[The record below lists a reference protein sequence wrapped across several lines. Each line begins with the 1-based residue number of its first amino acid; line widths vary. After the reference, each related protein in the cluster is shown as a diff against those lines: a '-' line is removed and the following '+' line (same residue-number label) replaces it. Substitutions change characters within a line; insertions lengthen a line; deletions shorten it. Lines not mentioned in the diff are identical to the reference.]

1 MSFPVATSQRSFPLA
16 FGVFL
21 LLVCAGLLSV
31 YLAGPPSPVPATAPG
46 TEFSAERALEFVRH
60 IASAPHPAGSA
71 ANEKVRDYIVETLR
85 SMGIAAEVYAG
96 TYVDGHSAGEIKNVL
111 ARIPGTANTKAVAL
125 EAHYDS
131 VAYGPGAADDGAGVS
146 AMLETARALK
156 AGPPLMNDVI
166 LVFTDAEEGGL
177 LGAKVFGKHPWFKD
191 AGLLLNLESRGNRGA
206 SLMFETSE
214 QNGWIIEQ
222 MMKSG
227 IPMRANSMM
236 YEIYKRMPFNSDL
249 SALKALGM
257 KGINIAFIDNFAHYH
272 TVNDNPDNL
281 SLASLQHH
289 GAYTLG
295 VARHFGNLPLDEVT
309 APDVVYFNTIG
320 SHMVMYSFK
329 TSHALAIL
337 TVAAFLAMLTLGF
350 ARRHLSLGGF
360 LGGIAAFLLTVL
372 CAAAVTV
379 VLLGIAYGPS
389 QLYRLYRYGVTD
401 LPDLRV
407 FYRNDA
413 YGWAFFLVTC
423 GLMALSYNGW
433 RCFVRTQNLAAGA
446 LAWWLAAMFGT
457 ELFLPGAAYLF
468 TWPLLL
474 ACISLG
480 VLFMSRDAAALSAG
494 RLTCAA
500 ALVLPGFLL
509 WVPAFGGTLSAVFII
524 FAPLLMVLPCLL
536 LGIFILQLDL
546 MARGNKWWLPAVL
559 SAAGLLIWAGAM
571 ATNTVS
577 PLRPNLDSLSYGLD
591 LDTGQAYWLS
601 GDEKTDEWTSQ
612 FFPAGTPRV
621 ELGEFL
627 PGDRDLYLKAPAPV
641 ASMAGPTI
649 TVPQDAVRD
658 NVREITLRVM
668 CPDKSTS
675 LRLRFTGP
683 KVHSA
688 RVFGE
693 EIRGGEHWGMR
704 LRLMPQ
710 EGIEIMLK
718 VEPSAPLEVS
728 TIEERPALPESL
740 PIPPRPKY
748 IIPEP
753 NTVHHSRSLGS
764 ERMLVKKSFEF
775 PLPSNP
781 NS

>member
-1 MSFPVATSQRSFPLA
+1 MTCSGAASQRSFPVA

-21 LLVCAGLLSV
+21 LLACAGLLSV
-31 YLAGPPSPVPATAPG
+31 YLAGPPFPVPATAPG
-46 TEFSAERALEFVRH
+46 TEFSAERALEFDRH

-71 ANEKVRDYIVETLR
+71 ANEKVRNYIVETLR

-96 TYVDGHSAGEIKNVL
+96 TYVAGHSAAEIKNVL

-156 AGPPLMNDVI
+156 AGPLLMNDVI

-191 AGLLLNLESRGNRGA
+191 IGLLLNLESRGNRGP

-214 QNGWIIEQ
+214 QNGWIVEQ
-222 MMKSG
+222 MIKSG

-249 SALKALGM
+249 SVLKSLGM
-257 KGINIAFIDNFAHYH
+257 KGINIAFIENFGHYH
-272 TVNDNPDNL
+272 TVNDNPGNL

-320 SHMVMYSFK
+320 SHMVMYSVK
-329 TSHALAIL
+329 TNHALAIL

-433 RCFVRTQNLAAGA
+433 RRFVRTQNLAAGA

-480 VLFMSRDAAALSAG
+480 VLFLSRDTMVLSAS
-494 RLTCAA
+494 RLTCVT

-509 WVPAFGGTLSAVFII
+509 WVPTFGGTLSAVFII

-536 LGIFILQLDL
+536 LGTLIPQLDL

-559 SAAGLLIWAGAM
+559 TTAGLLIWAGAM

-621 ELGEFL
+621 ELSEFM
-627 PGDRDLYLKAPAPV
+627 PWAHELYLKAPAPV
-641 ASMAGPTI
+641 VSMAGPSI
-649 TVPQDAVRD
+649 TVLQNAVRD
-658 NVREITLRVM
+658 NRREIVFRVV
-668 CPDKSTS
+668 CPDKPSS
-675 LRLRFTGP
+675 LYFRVTGV

-693 EIRGGEHWGMR
+693 EVRGGEDWGIHF
-704 LRLMPQ
+704 RLMPK
-710 EGIEIMLK
+710 EGVELTLK
-718 VEPSAPLEVS
+718 VDSSTPLKVGM
-728 TIEERPALPESL
+728 IEEHLALPASL

>member
-1 MSFPVATSQRSFPLA
+1 
-16 FGVFL
+16 
-21 LLVCAGLLSV
+21 
-31 YLAGPPSPVPATAPG
+31 
-46 TEFSAERALEFVRH
+46 
-60 IASAPHPAGSA
+60 
-71 ANEKVRDYIVETLR
+71 
-85 SMGIAAEVYAG
+85 
-96 TYVDGHSAGEIKNVL
+96 
-111 ARIPGTANTKAVAL
+111 
-125 EAHYDS
+125 
-131 VAYGPGAADDGAGVS
+131 
-146 AMLETARALK
+146 
-156 AGPPLMNDVI
+156 
-166 LVFTDAEEGGL
+166 
-177 LGAKVFGKHPWFKD
+177 
-191 AGLLLNLESRGNRGA
+191 
-206 SLMFETSE
+206 MFETSE

-249 SALKALGM
+249 SVLKSLGM
-257 KGINIAFIDNFAHYH
+257 KGLNIAFIDNFAHYH
-272 TVNDNPDNL
+272 TVNDNPGNL

-295 VARHFGNLPLDEVT
+295 VARHFGNLPLEKVT

-320 SHMVMYSFK
+320 SHMVMYSSK
-329 TSHALAIL
+329 SGHALAIL
-337 TVAAFLAMLTLGF
+337 TAAALLAMLTLGF

-372 CAAAVTV
+372 CAAAVAV
-379 VLLGIAYGPS
+379 VLLGIAFGPS
-389 QLYRLYRYGVTD
+389 ELYKLYRYGMTD

-433 RCFVRTQNLAAGA
+433 RRFVRTQNLAAGA
-446 LAWWLAAMFGT
+446 LVWWLAAMFGT

-480 VLFMSRDAAALSAG
+480 VLFLSRDATALSAG
-494 RLTCAA
+494 RLACVT

-509 WVPAFGGTLSAVFII
+509 WVPTFGGTLSAVFII

-536 LGIFILQLDL
+536 LGIFIPQLDL

-559 SAAGLLIWAGAM
+559 SGAGLLIWVSAM

-591 LDTGQAYWLS
+591 LDTGEAYWLS

-704 LRLMPQ
+704 LRSMPQ
-710 EGIEIMLK
+710 DGIDLMLK

-740 PIPPRPKY
+740 GIPPRPRH

-764 ERMLVKKSFEF
+764 ERMLVKESFEF
-775 PLPSNP
+775 PLP
-781 NS
+781 

>member
-1 MSFPVATSQRSFPLA
+1 MTCSGAASQRSFPVA

-21 LLVCAGLLSV
+21 LLACAGLLSV
-31 YLAGPPSPVPATAPG
+31 YLAGPPFPVPATAPG
-46 TEFSAERALEFVRH
+46 TEFSAERALEFDRH

-71 ANEKVRDYIVETLR
+71 ANEKVRNYIVETLR

-96 TYVDGHSAGEIKNVL
+96 TYVAGHSAAEIKNVL

-156 AGPPLMNDVI
+156 AGPLLMNDVI

-191 AGLLLNLESRGNRGA
+191 IGLLLNLESRGNRGP

-236 YEIYKRMPFNSDL
+236 YDIYKRMPFNSDL

-433 RCFVRTQNLAAGA
+433 RRFVRTQNLAAGA

-480 VLFMSRDAAALSAG
+480 VLFLSRDTMALSAS
-494 RLTCAA
+494 RLTCVT

-509 WVPAFGGTLSAVFII
+509 WVPTFGGTLSAVFII

-536 LGIFILQLDL
+536 LGIFIPQLDL

-559 SAAGLLIWAGAM
+559 SGAGLLIWVSAM

-591 LDTGQAYWLS
+591 LDTGEAYWLS

-641 ASMAGPTI
+641 VSMAGPSI

-658 NVREITLRVM
+658 NRREIVFRIV
-668 CPDKSTS
+668 CPDKPSS
-675 LRLRFTGP
+675 LYFRVTGVE
-683 KVHSA
+683 VHSA

-693 EIRGGEHWGMR
+693 EVRGGEDWGIHF
-704 LRLMPQ
+704 RLMPK
-710 EGIEIMLK
+710 EGVELTLK
-718 VEPSAPLEVS
+718 VDSSTPLKVGM
-728 TIEERPALPESL
+728 IEEHLALPASL

-753 NTVHHSRSLGS
+753 NTMHHSRSLGS